1 MATVV
6 DVGRW
11 IWRSLGRKTF
21 TPLVVGDLWMQR
33 YVNVRMTK
41 LFVQIRDIR
50 VRKNTYIIFIT
61 NTNRTNLYEF
71 CVFSN
76 FFPYLRSRNQ
86 FIWIV
91 YDIQLEEDFA

>member
-11 IWRSLGRKTF
+11 IWGSLGRKTF

-61 NTNRTNLYEF
+61 NTNRTNLY
-71 CVFSN
+71 
-76 FFPYLRSRNQ
+76 
-86 FIWIV
+86 
-91 YDIQLEEDFA
+91 

>member
-50 VRKNTYIIFIT
+50 VRKKHIYNIY
-61 NTNRTNLYEF
+61 NEYESHESVRILCF
-71 CVFSN
+71 FQFFSV
-76 FFPYLRSRNQ
+76 PSQPKSIYLDC
-86 FIWIV
+86 I
-91 YDIQLEEDFA
+91 